1 MVDWKV
7 VYFNLVPEQVRR
19 LVADLAPVGFNV
31 VFLDSSDQDEIISK
45 SKSADFILAGTLP
58 VTKEVIQSGLT
69 SLKLIQ
75 RHGLGYDSVDIKAA
89 AQYGIPV
96 AIVTEGGP
104 QAVAE
109 HAVMLMLAALR
120 NLVYAYK
127 GLRSGK
133 WMQWDL
139 RLSSYQLGGKTVGI
153 IGCGRVG
160 RELAKRLKGFG
171 LTLQYFDQ
179 IPLPDKEEFELGL
192 KRVGFSEILETSDII
207 SIHMPLTD
215 HTRGLLGPR
224 ELASMKKG
232 SIIINTARGGIVDE
246 NALID
251 YLQSG
256 HLGGAGLDVFQQEP
270 LDPGSQLFDLP
281 NVILTPHLAGGTRES
296 FENRIRASF
305 ENISRVAQGLP
316 PCNRVN

>member
-31 VFLDSSDQDEIISK
+31 VFLDSSDQDEIIPK

-89 AQYGIPV
+89 TQYGIPV

-246 NALID
+246 DALID

-296 FENRIRASF
+296 FENRIRASL
-305 ENISRVAQGLP
+305 ENIIRVAQGLP

>member
-281 NVILTPHLAGGTRES
+281 NVILTPHLAGGMRES